1 MSTRRIRVTPGR
13 AVRSELLRPHGPGS
27 VVPGATSRRPA
38 QALPCESRMRR
49 GASLRRRTRVG
60 PRPPAN
66 LKAATPQCRRA
77 DHDNRPRGVPAA
89 STNAPELPAHVLPP
103 IEVAETG
110 VGDPGG
116 IAGAPGPTPE
126 GKPPPACRRAWT
138 ALGRRS
144 AAASSLRPQ
153 AAWPRRES
161 RSTLTVGLRFKRRG
175 QVRV

>member
-1 MSTRRIRVTPGR
+1 MSTRRTRVTPGR
-13 AVRSELLRPHGPGS
+13 AVRSERLRLHGPGS

-66 LKAATPQCRRA
+66 LKAAAPQCRRA

-110 VGDPGG
+110 VGDPGARPG
-116 IAGAPGPTPE
+116 HSRGPGGDSRGKASAGLPPGMDGLRAPFGGRIESATSGCLAAPREPFDVDR
-126 GKPPPACRRAWT
+126 GT
-138 ALGRRS
+138 AL
-144 AAASSLRPQ
+144 
-153 AAWPRRES
+153 
-161 RSTLTVGLRFKRRG
+161 
-175 QVRV
+175 